1 LLTFANGIGERIE
14 ELQAQAAERAQ
25 SLQTNASRNSISS
38 DATHTQIKHMP
49 PRFPQLWVK
58 PKSSI
63 SSSISTNSAA
73 KLTSA
78 KPAQCRKVLQ
88 SVGFDEPDDVSIK
101 EAIAANDAFIKE
113 LERIRNAAQGLTLD
127 QG

>member
-1 LLTFANGIGERIE
+1 MGKAKILNLIVDQHQFSSQIDFSQASSMQDIG
-14 ELQAQAAERAQ
+14 
-25 SLQTNASRNSISS
+25 
-38 DATHTQIKHMP
+38 
-49 PRFPQLWVK
+49 
-58 PKSSI
+58 
-63 SSSISTNSAA
+63 
-73 KLTSA
+73 
-78 KPAQCRKVLQ
+78 RKVLQ